1 MVASINKCI
10 LLRSDAGT
18 GDSVLARMRTHI
30 SSFFWSLGQGR
41 GPRPGDMPRVR
52 QMTAKS
58 VDEVDLSQFFATPA
72 DVLYDNSC
80 DSCMCYYFKPYED
93 PMKRYSREKRDGT
106 LEVCRS
112 IDSLYLQA
120 TCLRPILQRKL
131 EQLVGACSNACRIG
145 GSLQTPLKDPARAVQ
160 KALRVYG
167 NDCSLLIDI
176 CREIMVFNDLP
187 DLVDMLHR
195 LQEDAE
201 VMIVRVKNRL
211 NPEYDSALSSG
222 YRDVMI
228 NIKLQTRE
236 TIALNVHH
244 HSAEL
249 QLVLRAVYERR
260 TEGLNQVPEDS
271 ARGLREGEASSSRY
285 NRPRPGFTGHMN
297 YVLWR
302 DLHGL

>member
-1 MVASINKCI
+1 
-10 LLRSDAGT
+10 
-18 GDSVLARMRTHI
+18 
-30 SSFFWSLGQGR
+30 
-41 GPRPGDMPRVR
+41 MPRVR

-80 DSCMCYYFKPYED
+80 DSCMFYYFKPYED

-260 TEGLNQVPEDS
+260 TEGLNQVPENS

>member
-1 MVASINKCI
+1 
-10 LLRSDAGT
+10 
-18 GDSVLARMRTHI
+18 
-30 SSFFWSLGQGR
+30 
-41 GPRPGDMPRVR
+41 MPHVR

-58 VDEVDLSQFFATPA
+58 MDEVDLSQFFATPA
-72 DVLYDNSC
+72 DVLYENFY
-80 DSCMCYYFKPYED
+80 DSCMCYYLKPYED
-93 PMKRYSREKRDGT
+93 PMKKYSRERRDGT
-106 LEVCRS
+106 LEVCRA

-120 TCLRPILQRKL
+120 TCLRPIMQRKL

-145 GSLQTPLKDPARAVQ
+145 GSLKTPLKNPVRAVQ
-160 KALRVYG
+160 KVLRVYG
-167 NDCSLLIDI
+167 SDCSLLVDI
-176 CREIMVFNDLP
+176 CREIMVFDDLP
-187 DLVDMLHR
+187 DLIDMLHR

-211 NPEYDSALSSG
+211 SPEYDSALSAG

-244 HSAEL
+244 HIAEL
-249 QLVLRAVYERR
+249 QLVLRAVYEYRS
-260 TEGLNQVPEDS
+260 EGLNQVPGDS
-271 ARGLREGEASSSRY
+271 ARGLQEGDASSSRY
-285 NRPRPGFTGHMN
+285 NRQLTGFTGHMN